1 VPFFVARCEEM
12 GIEILPPDVNLSDHE
27 FTVVE
32 GNIRFGLDAVKGVG
46 YQAVEA
52 IKRAREEGGEFKSLW
67 DFCER
72 VDNRTVNKKAIEA
85 LIKCGA
91 LGSTKAS
98 RKGMLE
104 VLEQAQASGQ
114 KAQQDALIGQGSIF
128 DLAEPGAS
136 PAAEASAAPAAG
148 LARPVHPPISSEEYD
163 QAELLAVEKEAIGL
177 FISAHPL
184 KPLRE
189 ALRARADCPLAALAD
204 RRDKDWVTVGGII
217 VEAKR
222 IRTRNGDPMM
232 FATLDDLAGSVE
244 MLVFGKALAEYESA
258 LAVDEVVLVKGRVD
272 HKEAGKTCL
281 IVQSVERFAPSQEEI
296 EQAREKS
303 DASAQRN
310 RAAAAMAEPVHLR
323 VHASALGMGLI
334 EDLKHAIEDFPGAAE
349 IVLDVDTSAGTRR
362 VKLGEA
368 FRVQHTPTLRAELE
382 HALAPLPS
390 AATA

>member
-1 VPFFVARCEEM
+1 
-12 GIEILPPDVNLSDHE
+12 
-27 FTVVE
+27 
-32 GNIRFGLDAVKGVG
+32 
-46 YQAVEA
+46 
-52 IKRAREEGGEFKSLW
+52 
-67 DFCER
+67 
-72 VDNRTVNKKAIEA
+72 
-85 LIKCGA
+85 
-91 LGSTKAS
+91 
-98 RKGMLE
+98 
-104 VLEQAQASGQ
+104 
-114 KAQQDALIGQGSIF
+114 
-128 DLAEPGAS
+128 
-136 PAAEASAAPAAG
+136 
-148 LARPVHPPISSEEYD
+148 
-163 QAELLAVEKEAIGL
+163 
-177 FISAHPL
+177 
-184 KPLRE
+184 
-189 ALRARADCPLAALAD
+189 
-204 RRDKDWVTVGGII
+204 VTVGGII

-281 IVQSVERFAPSQEEI
+281 IVQSVERFAPSEEEI
-296 EQAREKS
+296 EQARAKS

-310 RAAAAMAEPVHLR
+310 RAAAALAEPVHLR

-362 VKLGEA
+362 VKLGDA

-390 AATA
+390 VATA